1 MKKTVSAFLFI
12 ALSFLSGRA
21 LGDTRIR
28 QKITDD
34 GCIEFSNR
42 EVRQPEKV
50 RTKTAELPC
59 TYDHMIIPRAESQGV
74 DPLLVKC
81 IISVESG
88 FKPDAVS
95 VAGAMGLMQLMQ
107 DTAGYYN
114 VKDPLDPA
122 ENLRAGICH
131 FASLFKYFN
140 GDEELALAAYH
151 AGLGRVKRH
160 MAIPP
165 IRDTQDYV
173 KKVMALYGKKT
184 GNGENIRKLYQR
196 IEADGNL
203 VIFTP

>member
-1 MKKTVSAFLFI
+1 MIKTTAAVIFT
-12 ALSFLSGRA
+12 ALA
-21 LGDTRIR
+21 LLLQPVYGDTRIQ

-42 EVRQPEKV
+42 EIVRQKGG
-50 RTKTAELPC
+50 PC
-59 TYDHMIIPRAESQGV
+59 DRPPMPSTYDHMIIPRARSQGV

-107 DTAGYYN
+107 DTASCYN
-114 VKDPLDPA
+114 VTDPLDPA
-122 ENLRAGICH
+122 ENLRAGISH
-131 FASLFKYFN
+131 FASLLKYFN
-140 GDEELALAAYH
+140 GEEELALAAYH
-151 AGLGRVKRH
+151 AGLGRVKRR

-165 IRDTQDYV
+165 IRDTQEYV

-184 GNGENIRKLYQR
+184 GNGENIKKLYQR
-196 IEADGNL
+196 MEADGNL
-203 VIFTP
+203 VIFTQ